1 MTVTQ
6 LAILA
11 KKFKVVM
18 DGVYALSALFVVPCI
33 AVTPILWWLEKPPE
47 VRAHVTAR
55 TLLGGA
61 IQELQGGLD
70 FKEGQPLRVAYHLEL
85 VDRQGIV
92 VKFPKVETRGTPR
105 FDNMLLPIPS
115 NVKPGDYRLVAKVRY
130 AVNPIKAVAKEI
142 PVTTIT
148 VN

>member
-6 LAILA
+6 LLILG
-11 KKFKVVM
+11 KKFKAVA
-18 DGVYALSALFVVPCI
+18 DGIYALSALFVVPCI
-33 AVTPILWWLEKPPE
+33 VVTPFVWWLEKPPE
-47 VRAHVTAR
+47 VRAHVRAR

-61 IQELQGGLD
+61 MQELQGNID
-70 FKEGQPLRVAYHLEL
+70 FREGQPLRVAYHLEL
-85 VDRQGIV
+85 VDLKGTV

-105 FDNMLLPIPS
+105 FDNMLIPIPS
-115 NVKPGDYRLVAKVRY
+115 TIKPGDYRLVAKVQY
-130 AVNPIKAVAKEI
+130 AINPIKAVAKEI